1 MDRRH
6 LRLFPQ
12 AMCRKIVG
20 INCHRSLLRHSRP
33 QGQTYFNI
41 RELFCSHLTSQQLH
55 LFIRLLGAMA
65 LRHWQFGRRVECG
78 PDYDN
83 FGSQL
88 ESPTL
93 VRALIVEPDDLDLR
107 CWAKMCCQVPPYEDQ
122 EALEGWSPGRSV
134 VVELEEGDG
143 TKTSYYYKLY
153 DGPSPSLCDIAPHPS
168 PGQLSDDPA
177 GWRKLWEKFVT
188 ICLHCELGYLI
199 AAHGLDMFFFEREI
213 GSWGDTLCVEFSAAV
228 GRPVDAGNAQMARR
242 ELLAVSQGM
251 YKAAIS
257 RRASLLDAR
266 VFQVYPELV
275 VEYIAQRRQSGR
287 SETPGR
293 FLPAA

>member
-1 MDRRH
+1 M
-6 LRLFPQ
+6 
-12 AMCRKIVG
+12 
-20 INCHRSLLRHSRP
+20 
-33 QGQTYFNI
+33 
-41 RELFCSHLTSQQLH
+41 
-55 LFIRLLGAMA
+55 
-65 LRHWQFGRRVECG
+65 
-78 PDYDN
+78 
-83 FGSQL
+83 
-88 ESPTL
+88 
-93 VRALIVEPDDLDLR
+93 
-107 CWAKMCCQVPPYEDQ
+107 
-122 EALEGWSPGRSV
+122 RSV

-168 PGQLSDDPA
+168 PGQFSDDPA
-177 GWRKLWEKFVT
+177 AWRRLWEKFVT

-213 GSWGDTLCVEFSAAV
+213 GSWDDTLCVEFSAAV

-266 VFQVYPELV
+266 VFQVYPELM